1 MTRTTPAPSV
11 VTDGRAGWRVVSG
24 THLVTAVTF
33 GSVYAFS
40 ALFPGLAEEFD
51 ASRGQTAFVFAL
63 AAFCYYGLGAV
74 AGQLA
79 DRWSVRP
86 MVVIAVVVMVLGY
99 AAAALAPSLLA
110 LYIAYSIAGG
120 VGIGMSYVP
129 ALGAVQ
135 SWFVRRRAL
144 ASGIAVAGL
153 GVGTLV
159 LPALTGVLIPAL
171 GWRGCL
177 LLLAAVVAVFGG
189 AAAIFV
195 RQRELPRPREWPPTQ
210 DRPAQRFASPLAVW
224 RRRSFPLF
232 YFVVVLGSFCV
243 FIPYVHLVPAAQDL
257 GLSLEAGASL
267 IAVIGV
273 GNVIGRFALVGLG
286 DLIQARYLLAIL
298 TAVVAGSFVF
308 WSFAD
313 NYAMLAAFAF
323 VFGAA
328 YGGCVGLYPVVAV
341 ELFGAERISTVLGY
355 LYTGVGIAALLGPTV
370 AGIAY
375 DSVGSYLLPIFGSAA
390 AAVIAAVATLRLRRA
405 AGTVEETASGGL
417 RA

>member
-1 MTRTTPAPSV
+1 MAVDSGDQLDSP
-11 VTDGRAGWRVVSG
+11 AGWRVVSG
-24 THLVTAVTF
+24 THAVTAVTF

-51 ASRGQTAFVFAL
+51 ASRGQIAFVFAL
-63 AAFCYYGLGAV
+63 AAFCYYGLGAI

-79 DRWSVRP
+79 DRWPVRR
-86 MVVIAVVVMVLGY
+86 MVVIAIVVMVLGY
-99 AAAALAPSLLA
+99 VAAAFSQSLLG
-110 LYIAYSIAGG
+110 LYNAYSIAGG

-144 ASGIAVAGL
+144 ASGIAIAGL

-159 LPALTGVLIPAL
+159 LPALTGVLIPVL

-177 LLLAAVVAVFGG
+177 LLLAGIVAVVGG
-189 AAAIFV
+189 AAAVFV
-195 RQRELPRPREWPPTQ
+195 RQREMSRSAAGIPDEEPPALRFARPR
-210 DRPAQRFASPLAVW
+210 DVW

-257 GLSLEAGASL
+257 GLSLEAGTSL

-273 GNVIGRFALVGLG
+273 GNVIGRFVLVGLG
-286 DLIQARYLLAIL
+286 DLIPARYLLAIL
-298 TAVVAGSFVF
+298 TAAVAGSFVF

-313 NYAMLAAFAF
+313 NYVMLAVFAF

-328 YGGCVGLYPVVAV
+328 YGGCVG
-341 ELFGAERISTVLGY
+341 STPSLLSSCSVLNASAQCW
-355 LYTGVGIAALLGPTV
+355 GIFTREWGSRPS
-370 AGIAY
+370 
-375 DSVGSYLLPIFGSAA
+375 SVR
-390 AAVIAAVATLRLRRA
+390 RLRA
-405 AGTVEETASGGL
+405 
-417 RA
+417 